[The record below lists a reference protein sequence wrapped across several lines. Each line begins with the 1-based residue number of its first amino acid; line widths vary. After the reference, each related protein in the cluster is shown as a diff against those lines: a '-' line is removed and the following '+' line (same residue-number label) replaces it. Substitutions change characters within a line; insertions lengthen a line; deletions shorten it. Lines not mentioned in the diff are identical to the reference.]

1 MGDGETDAGSG
12 DGRAPSLLIF
22 IPCYD
27 ARDHV
32 AAVIERIPRDLRPE
46 FEPTVLVIDDASS
59 DDTAAVAAAA
69 LASSG
74 LDYHWEVLANP
85 RNLGYGGN
93 QKLGYRHAVRADM
106 DVVVMVHGDGQY
118 PPEDIAP
125 IARLA
130 LESGAAF
137 GSRFGESNAAR
148 AGGMPRYK
156 YVGNQILTR
165 VQNALLST
173 DLTEFHSGFR
183 AYAVDTLRR
192 IPFELCANDF
202 HFDTEIFIQCIRL
215 GIDIAEFPIPTRY
228 ADEVCHVDGMHYAR
242 NVVVQS
248 LRSKLQEFGL
258 VYERKYDLSPPD
270 DPYESK
276 IGFDSPS
283 TWTLE
288 AIPAGSRVLDLGSS
302 AGHLAEQL
310 VAQGCEVVCVDR
322 EFPAAWRERDGIE
335 FVVGDLDHGIPE
347 IEGDVDV
354 VLLLDVVEHL
364 RAPERFV
371 AHLAE
376 FCREH
381 RVRELHVSTG
391 NVAFLPQRVMLVAG
405 QFNYGPRGIL
415 DMTHTRLFTDAS
427 FRRLWEQSGFGIERT
442 VGVPAPFPLALGET
456 TAAERLLAFNRGLI
470 RLSRSLF
477 SYQIFVTLRPPVDLD
492 DLIDAS
498 RLHGGELT
506 GHDR

>member
-1 MGDGETDAGSG
+1 MGDVETDTGAEAG
-12 DGRAPSLLIF
+12 RRPSLLIF
-22 IPCYD
+22 VPSYD
-27 ARDHV
+27 AREHI
-32 AAVIERIPRDLRPE
+32 AAVVDRIPRDLGDE
-46 FEPTVLVIDDASS
+46 FDTTVLVIDDASS
-59 DDTAAVAAAA
+59 DDTAAVAASA
-69 LASSG
+69 LAASG
-74 LDYHWEVLANP
+74 LEYRWEVLANP

-93 QKLGYRHAVRADM
+93 QKLGYRYAIQNDM

-130 LESGAAF
+130 LDAGAAF

-183 AYAVDTLRR
+183 AYSVDTLRA

-215 GIDIAEFPIPTRY
+215 GVDIAEFPIPTRY

-248 LRSKLQEFGL
+248 LRSRLQEFGL
-258 VYERKYDLSPPD
+258 VYERKYDLAPPD

-283 TWTLE
+283 TWALD
-288 AIPAGSRVLDLGSS
+288 AVPPGSRVLDLGSS
-302 AGHLAEQL
+302 AGHLAEEL
-310 VAQGCEVVCVDR
+310 VARGCEVVCVDR
-322 EFPAAWRERDGIE
+322 DVPPAWTERAGIE
-335 FVVGDLDHGIPE
+335 FVAGDLDHGIPD

-391 NVAFLPQRVMLVAG
+391 NVAFLPQRAMLVAG

-427 FRRLWEQSGFGIERT
+427 FRRLWEQSGFAVERT
-442 VGVPAPFPLALGET
+442 VGVPAPFPLALGDGG
-456 TAAERLLAFNRGLI
+456 AAERLLALNRGLI

-498 RLHGGELT
+498 RVRGGELT
-506 GHDR
+506 RPVR